1 MACEDRDARVEA
13 LSKRVKELEEERDT
27 ALARRQFTE
36 NWYGVRLERLKDLA
50 KQHGI
55 WHEMASI
62 IANGTAHHSEPPTYA
77 QMLNL
82 AEHKAERLEK
92 ERDHWKANHADLQRR
107 ARVLLERHDLP
118 LERVAAYDHVL
129 RLQNGLKRAA
139 RLLDEANYGMS
150 YAREFEA
157 ILAGKP
163 TQFNWLKE
171 QD

>member
-1 MACEDRDARVEA
+1 MDRGDHVKA
-13 LSKRVKELEEERDT
+13 LMQRIQELEEERDT

-36 NWYGVRLERLKDLA
+36 QWYGVRLERLKDLA
-50 KQHGI
+50 KEHGI
-55 WHEMASI
+55 WDQMACI
-62 IANGTAHHSEPPTYA
+62 VANGTASISEPPTYA
-77 QMLNL
+77 QMLNM
-82 AEHKAERLEK
+82 AQHKAERLEK
-92 ERDHWKANHADLQRR
+92 ERDHWKANHANQVRR

-129 RLQNGLKRAA
+129 RLQNALKRAVS
-139 RLLDEANYGMS
+139 LLDEANYGMS

-157 ILAGKP
+157 ILEGKL